1 MTKYRHRQN
10 HAIGVRREEMK
21 KMDMYIST
29 LLSAIFIPTFIMIII
44 SILNKSKVSAENKFN
59 DRQFVVELPSI
70 VLGVGLLLDITCIAV
85 IIGFTILSPTP
96 PHVIFYVTFG
106 LGIWIGTYLALK
118 TLRFKVYVQ
127 DEKVTVQNVF
137 GRPIVFTFSEIVS
150 AKRQVKNNNLK
161 SERIIIK
168 TVSGKKIIVE
178 STEKSYKQF
187 LNRIKAEV
195 DNEFLFGFE

>member
-1 MTKYRHRQN
+1 
-10 HAIGVRREEMK
+10 
-21 KMDMYIST
+21 MDMYIST

-44 SILNKSKVSAENKFN
+44 SILNKSKVSAENKSN